1 MALQK
6 KKKTFLSGF
15 PHKHIQTHLIYK
27 SLWSPAFLQVFFWAS
42 VHTACFF
49 SAILTVCRQAIVS
62 QSPQLEG
69 SKQAF
74 NNNPQNFHWQLNVWN
89 VIRASGSNE
98 ESRLE
103 LGEVFSVTED
113 EENNSIFCC
122 ECQGEGAEIHHQKKE
137 DGGITW
143 KC

>member
-6 KKKTFLSGF
+6 KKKHFYQVSHINTYKPIWSTNLSD
-15 PHKHIQTHLIYK
+15 PRL
-27 SLWSPAFLQVFFWAS
+27 FFRCFS
-42 VHTACFF
+42 GLLFTLHVFF